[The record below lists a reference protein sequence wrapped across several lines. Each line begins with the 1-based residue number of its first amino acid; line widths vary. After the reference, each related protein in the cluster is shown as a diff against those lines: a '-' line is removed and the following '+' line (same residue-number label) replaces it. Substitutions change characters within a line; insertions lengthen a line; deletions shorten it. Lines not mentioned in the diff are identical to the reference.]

1 MKRLKT
7 FLIIFLCT
15 IGFGSMVASAAEQS
29 PFGEELAAIRHEF
42 DAASFSGLKKS
53 ERKAAFEALVEH
65 ADDFSARYS
74 DQVEAV
80 GWNGI
85 VLSAYAG
92 EVGAFGAM
100 KVAKSALEALEQAE
114 AIQANAL
121 DGGVYASLGAL
132 YSKVPGGFVGF
143 GDDEVARA
151 YFEKALDVDADN
163 IDSNFFYGEFLID
176 QGEYEQAVAVL
187 QRALAA
193 PKVDD
198 RPLFDSGRR
207 AAIREML
214 DEAKDHIPQTAAR

>member
-1 MKRLKT
+1 MKRLKLFST
-7 FLIIFLCT
+7 ILLCT
-15 IGFGSMVASAAEQS
+15 LGFASIVASAAEPS
-29 PFGEELAAIRHEF
+29 TFAEELAAIRHEF
-42 DAASFSGLKKS
+42 DVASFSGLNKS
-53 ERKAAFEALVEH
+53 DRKAAFEALVEH
-65 ADDFSARYS
+65 ADTFSAQYA

-100 KVAKSALEALEQAE
+100 KVAKSALAALEQAE

-121 DGGVYASLGAL
+121 DGGVYASMGAL
-132 YSKVPGGFVGF
+132 YSKVPGGIVGF
-143 GDDEVARA
+143 GDDDVARA
-151 YFEKALDVDADN
+151 YFEKALAVDANN

-176 QGEYEQAVAVL
+176 QEQYEEAVAVL

-193 PKVDD
+193 PEVKD